1 MEKKVKHLRDELM
14 KTFLL
19 YALIPIAVI
28 MAVGGGLAALYWDNI
43 VVERNHLCL
52 AEASQSV
59 ENLLTESLQKASAM
73 AEACQMERLK
83 EDGDYKVELY
93 GKLYEIKKLFSDECD
108 FYVFDEAK
116 DVVMGSRKF
125 NSNHFFA
132 VQNVSWGLIKRL
144 AEEPDRAA
152 YEFISPI
159 ENFSQ
164 TMDIVVGKAI
174 VENEKVR
181 GYIIYIISGNKL
193 LGEIANPYAD
203 IIIKDSFD
211 YAPICTNGAFV
222 DDMHKLKAE
231 YRDISGYA
239 SMARTKYYAAQQTIM
254 EGNLT
259 VYSFTSLDSMVSQLI
274 YTGAALFFALVFL
287 SLLILFS
294 VKREAFDKTKM
305 MDRLVEGFTA
315 VRRGDLTHKVD
326 ITSDNE
332 FKLIGDSYNMML
344 DSLHGLMKENEEKAR
359 ETVILELKQL
369 ESQFN
374 PHFIFNAL
382 ENARYMIKIRPDAAE
397 RMIVALSN
405 LLRYSIDNTTGN
417 VNLKDDMM
425 YLQRYLDIQKL
436 RYGMKLNYDISIEPE
451 LYSSIVPKLF
461 LQPIVENAIKY
472 GFKGVESLFID
483 IQIKKNDGNII
494 IRVCDNGTG
503 LTAEETARLNALLES
518 RQNETNHSGL
528 YNVNRRIKLLY
539 GNSYGIMITKNEKS
553 GIAVYLVLPI
563 LSGGVS

>member
-1 MEKKVKHLRDELM
+1 
-14 KTFLL
+14 
-19 YALIPIAVI
+19 
-28 MAVGGGLAALYWDNI
+28 
-43 VVERNHLCL
+43 
-52 AEASQSV
+52 
-59 ENLLTESLQKASAM
+59 
-73 AEACQMERLK
+73 
-83 EDGDYKVELY
+83 
-93 GKLYEIKKLFSDECD
+93 
-108 FYVFDEAK
+108 
-116 DVVMGSRKF
+116 
-125 NSNHFFA
+125 
-132 VQNVSWGLIKRL
+132 
-144 AEEPDRAA
+144 
-152 YEFISPI
+152 
-159 ENFSQ
+159 
-164 TMDIVVGKAI
+164 
-174 VENEKVR
+174 
-181 GYIIYIISGNKL
+181 
-193 LGEIANPYAD
+193 
-203 IIIKDSFD
+203 
-211 YAPICTNGAFV
+211 
-222 DDMHKLKAE
+222 
-231 YRDISGYA
+231 
-239 SMARTKYYAAQQTIM
+239 
-254 EGNLT
+254 
-259 VYSFTSLDSMVSQLI
+259 
-274 YTGAALFFALVFL
+274 
-287 SLLILFS
+287 
-294 VKREAFDKTKM
+294 
-305 MDRLVEGFTA
+305 
-315 VRRGDLTHKVD
+315 
-326 ITSDNE
+326 
-332 FKLIGDSYNMML
+332 MML